1 MKPLSHSF
9 HAALTLILAISVSM
23 TANRSLAQNSQ
34 GIAFTEAQRKEI
46 ESVLIEN
53 SKKINRSL
61 PIMVDSETRLDT
73 TLAVGMQMHFKY
85 TMVNLT
91 SDLVDAKSFQK
102 QMEAIVIKSQQADKN
117 AMLMLRAGLVCFY
130 NVFDKNGVL
139 ITQMRIDGPLCGI
152 K

>member
-1 MKPLSHSF
+1 MKTPNRVF
-9 HAALTLILAISVSM
+9 HATLTLVLAVSVSM
-23 TANRSLAQNSQ
+23 MANRSHAQDSQ
-34 GIAFTEAQRKEI
+34 RVAFTEAQRKEL
-46 ESVLIEN
+46 EGVLIEN
-53 SKKINRSL
+53 SKTLNRSL

-73 TLAVGMQMHFKY
+73 TLAVGMQMHYKY
-85 TMVNLT
+85 TMVSLT
-91 SDLVDAKSFQK
+91 SDLVDAKAFRK

-130 NVFDKNGVL
+130 NYFDKNGVL